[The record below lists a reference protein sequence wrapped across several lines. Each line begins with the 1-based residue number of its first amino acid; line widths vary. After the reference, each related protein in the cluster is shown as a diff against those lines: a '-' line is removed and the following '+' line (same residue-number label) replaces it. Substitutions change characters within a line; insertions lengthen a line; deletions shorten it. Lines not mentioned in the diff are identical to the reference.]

1 MEVLWSVNNIPLDLF
16 TWNSSNLERAPLT
29 SHIII
34 ILCVCVFVDDQLL
47 LRYIKSVTQLVCQS
61 NGPIIVIVKVR
72 IGFWPNNIELE
83 QFSDFPIFRFSS
95 IANTMTITTIDSLH
109 FITITNTCTLIL
121 KWLQIGN
128 RE

>member
-16 TWNSSNLERAPLT
+16 TWNSSNLERASLT

-72 IGFWPNNIELE
+72 MGFWPNNIELE